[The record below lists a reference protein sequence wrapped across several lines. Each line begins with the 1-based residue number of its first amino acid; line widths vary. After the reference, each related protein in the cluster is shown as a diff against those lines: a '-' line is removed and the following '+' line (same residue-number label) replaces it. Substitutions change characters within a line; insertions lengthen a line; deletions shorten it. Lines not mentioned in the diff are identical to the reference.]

1 MSAAELEAAIT
12 GLQNLLITRYLLLY
26 DHLLTLDV
34 EIEYIWSAPN
44 SAAKVLFLIL
54 RYMVP
59 IFLTSQ
65 TILRSGLSIVY
76 ICKGWISF
84 GAYAGWLSIVISNFI
99 VLLRIW
105 TTLPHSHRLRLWSI
119 LIFIIAQLG
128 SLGMTT
134 WAVSNMIP
142 VLIFDSRVG
151 LCSFTSKPNVFGLW
165 IVGLVY
171 EVLVFVTVCWNT
183 LDRPRAVGSTPD
195 AALTRIFLRDGAV
208 YFVVPLRIANTV
220 IAIISPI
227 SSLFPLRHS
236 ILHLGR
242 NNPHHKPSH
251 PQLNSRRSAGQ
262 ASGLL
267 VMPDCEPECAVTV
280 SEGSFCGSGRVI
292 SEWWPDPKRE
302 V

>member
-76 ICKGWISF
+76 MSDNVRAFDASRICKGWISF

-142 VLIFDSRVG
+142 VLFFDLRVG

-171 EVLVFVTVCWNT
+171 EILVFVTVCWNT
-183 LDRPRAVGSTPD
+183 LDRPRAIGSDPD
-195 AALTRIFLRDGAV
+195 AALTRIFLRDGTV

-227 SSLFPLRHS
+227 SSLFP
-236 ILHLGR
+236 
-242 NNPHHKPSH
+242 SH
-251 PQLNSRRSAGQ
+251 PQLNSRRSARV
-262 ASGLL
+262 AEGLL
-267 VMPDCEPECAVTV
+267 VKPDCEPECAVSV
-280 SEGSFCGSGRVI
+280 SEGSFCGSGRV
-292 SEWWPDPKRE
+292 
-302 V
+302 

>member
-1 MSAAELEAAIT
+1 MSAAELKAAIT
-12 GLQNLLITRYLLLY
+12 GLQNLLVTRYLLLY

-65 TILRSGLSIVY
+65 TILRSGLSIIY

-105 TTLPHSHRLRLWSI
+105 TTLPHSPRLRLWSI
-119 LIFIIAQLG
+119 SIFIIAQLG
-128 SLGMTT
+128 SLGT
-134 WAVSNMIP
+134 NMIP
-142 VLIFDSRVG
+142 VLFFDSRVG

-171 EVLVFVTVCWNT
+171 EILVFVTVCWNT
-183 LDRPRAVGSTPD
+183 LDRPRAVGSDPD

-208 YFVVPLRIANTV
+208 YFVILFGTYNFHQSPKYQLSTHDHHFPYVALRIANTL

-242 NNPHHKPSH
+242 NNPHNEPPHHQSN
-251 PQLNSRRSAGQ
+251 QLS
-262 ASGLL
+262 
-267 VMPDCEPECAVTV
+267 
-280 SEGSFCGSGRVI
+280 SFGRT
-292 SEWWPDPKRE
+292 SDRDFGNT
-302 V
+302 